1 MTVRYL
7 QLFPHQQQDWVNR
20 EILIDKE
27 KKEAQNKVA
36 FLKLNGKVP

>member
-1 MTVRYL
+1 MVRYV

-20 EILIDKE
+20 EILTDKE
-27 KKEAQNKVA
+27 EKKVWNRVA